1 MTARSATA
9 SGLHEP
15 APIKSQ
21 FYKSWWPQVAALLA
35 IFSIGGFLRLWQ
47 LGAVGYN
54 SDEAV
59 YSGTAAALAGDQ
71 RLAQFFPV
79 FRAHPM
85 MLQTMLSWVYRT
97 GVSDV
102 KGRAVVVAFG
112 LATIWV
118 TYLLG
123 RLLYNQAVGLA
134 AAAFMAVMP
143 YAVVVSR
150 QVLLDGPATLF
161 VTGALYCTARYCR
174 DRHPPWL
181 YAAAATMGL
190 AILTKETCV
199 ILLAGGAL
207 YLLGARDVR
216 PSLREAAAAG
226 AALVAV
232 IAGWWG
238 ALALSGRAGTGG
250 QYALWQF
257 LRRQNHPVYFY
268 LTTLPASL
276 GYVLL
281 ALAIVG
287 ICWQRNRGWRE
298 GLLIWWAATAV
309 LTYSLLPIKGFQYLE
324 PIAPVLAIWAALAI
338 DLAREK
344 LARESLAREKLA
356 RQKLTGKMSAARLAA
371 ATTAC
376 IAIVCA
382 TMAIPTWQ
390 TINPSASTTFLAGS
404 GGLPGGREAGQ
415 WIAASLPQ
423 GATILT
429 IGPSMAN
436 VLEFYGSRHSYALAV
451 SPNNRNPSY
460 VPVYNPD
467 AELRQG
473 AIQYLVWDSFSAA
486 RSQAFG
492 LKLLSYVAKFRA
504 ALIHTQYETTTS
516 HGHVVSVPVI
526 RIYEVVRT

>member
-1 MTARSATA
+1 MTVRSSTEP
-9 SGLHEP
+9 SLDEP
-15 APIKSQ
+15 AS
-21 FYKSWWPQVAALLA
+21 SWSPRPESRLLTVAALLA
-35 IFSIGGFLRLWQ
+35 IVSIGGFLRLWQ

-59 YSGTAAALAGDQ
+59 YSGTAASLAGDQ

-85 MLQTMLSWVYRT
+85 MLQTILSWVYRT

-102 KGRAVVVAFG
+102 KGRAVAAAFG
-112 LATIWV
+112 LAALWV

-123 RLLYNQAVGLA
+123 RLLYHQAVGLA

-143 YAVVVSR
+143 YAVIVSR
-150 QVLLDGPATLF
+150 QVLLDGPAMLF
-161 VTGALYCTARYCR
+161 ATVALYCTARYCR
-174 DRHPPWL
+174 DRQSHWL
-181 YAAAATMGL
+181 YAAAAAMGL

-199 ILLAGGAL
+199 ILLAGTAL
-207 YLLGARDVR
+207 YFLGARDVR
-216 PSLREAAAAG
+216 PSLRQAAITG
-226 AALVAV
+226 AVLVAV

-268 LTTLPASL
+268 LTTLPASV

-281 ALAIVG
+281 ALAIAG
-287 ICWQRNRGWRE
+287 ICWRRNRGWRE
-298 GLLIWWAATAV
+298 GLLIWWVGAAV

-338 DLAREK
+338 DLGRDK
-344 LARESLAREKLA
+344 LGG
-356 RQKLTGKMSAARLAA
+356 TMSATRLRTAA
-371 ATTAC
+371 AAC
-376 IAIVCA
+376 AAIVCV

-390 TINPSASTTFLAGS
+390 TINPSARTTFLAGS

-415 WIAASLPQ
+415 WIAANLPQ

-429 IGPSMAN
+429 IGPSLAN
-436 VLEFYGSRHSYALAV
+436 VLEFYGSRRAYALAV

-460 VPVYNPD
+460 LPVYNPD

-473 AIQYLVWDSFSAA
+473 AIQYLAWDSFSAA
-486 RSQAFG
+486 RSRAFG
-492 LKLLSYVAKFRA
+492 LKLLGYVAKFHA
-504 ALIHTQYETTTS
+504 QLIYTRYETTTS
-516 HGHVVSVPVI
+516 HGHVVSVPII

>member
-1 MTARSATA
+1 MAA
-9 SGLHEP
+9 
-15 APIKSQ
+15 
-21 FYKSWWPQVAALLA
+21 AALA
-35 IFSIGGFLRLWQ
+35 ILGAGGFLRLWQ

-59 YSGTAAALAGDQ
+59 YSGTAASLAGDR

-85 MLQTMLSWVYRT
+85 MLQTILSWVYRT

-102 KGRAVVVAFG
+102 KGRAVIVAFG
-112 LATIWV
+112 LATIWM

-123 RLLYNQAVGLA
+123 RLLYNQAVGLI
-134 AAAFMAVMP
+134 AAAFVAVMP

-161 VTGALYCTARYCR
+161 ATGTLYCTARYCR
-174 DRHPPWL
+174 DQQSSWL
-181 YAAAATMGL
+181 YAASATMGL
-190 AILTKETCV
+190 TILTKETNV
-199 ILLAGGAL
+199 ILLAGAAL
-207 YLLGARDVR
+207 YLLGALEVR
-216 PSLREAAAAG
+216 PSLRQAVAAG
-226 AALVAV
+226 GLFIVV

-257 LRRQNHPVYFY
+257 LRRQNHPIYFY
-268 LTTLPASL
+268 LVTLPASL

-281 ALAIVG
+281 VLAIAG
-287 ICWQRNRGWRE
+287 ICWRRNRGWRE
-298 GLLIWWAATAV
+298 GLLIWWAGAAV

-324 PIAPVLAIWAALAI
+324 PIAPVLAIWAALTI

-344 LARESLAREKLA
+344 LAGRLS
-356 RQKLTGKMSAARLAA
+356 TARLRAAVTACAA
-371 ATTAC
+371 A
-376 IAIVCA
+376 VCV
-382 TMAIPTWQ
+382 TMAIPAWQ

-404 GGLPGGREAGQ
+404 GGLPGGRETGY
-415 WIAASLPQ
+415 WIAANLPQ

-436 VLEFYGSRHSYALAV
+436 VLEFYGSRRAYALAV

-460 VPVYNPD
+460 LPVYNPD
-467 AELRQG
+467 AQLRHG
-473 AIQYLVWDSFSAA
+473 SIQYLVWDSFSAA
-486 RSQAFG
+486 RSPNFG
-492 LKLLSYVAKFRA
+492 RQLLGYAAKFRA
-504 ALIHTQYETTTS
+504 ILIHTQYENVS
-516 HGHVVSVPVI
+516 GHGNIVPVPII
-526 RIYEVVRT
+526 RIYEVVRA

>member
-1 MTARSATA
+1 MATRSATA
-9 SGLHEP
+9 TGLDEP
-15 APIKSQ
+15 VPVKSQ
-21 FYKSWWPQVAALLA
+21 LHIGRWPAVAALLV
-35 IFSIGGFLRLWQ
+35 IFGIGGFLRLWQ

-71 RLAQFFPV
+71 RLTQFFPV
-79 FRAHPM
+79 FRAHPI

-102 KGRAVVVAFG
+102 KGRALVVVFG

-143 YAVVVSR
+143 YAVAVSR
-150 QVLLDGPATLF
+150 QVLLDVPATLF
-161 VTGALYCTARYCR
+161 ATVALYCAARYCR
-174 DRHPPWL
+174 DRQPAWL
-181 YAAAATMGL
+181 YAAAATVGL

-199 ILLAGGAL
+199 ILLAGAAL

-216 PSLREAAAAG
+216 PNLRQTAVAG
-226 AALVAV
+226 AVLVAV

-238 ALALSGRAGTGG
+238 TLALSGRTGTGG

-276 GYVLL
+276 GYALL

-287 ICWQRNRGWRE
+287 ICWQRNRSWRE

-324 PIAPVLAIWAALAI
+324 PIAPVLAIWAALTL

-344 LARESLAREKLA
+344 LAGNISGTRV
-356 RQKLTGKMSAARLAA
+356 AA
-371 ATTAC
+371 AAC

-382 TMAIPTWQ
+382 TMAGPEGQI
-390 TINPSASTTFLAGS
+390 INPSASTTFLAGS

-415 WIAASLPQ
+415 WIAASLPR

-436 VLEFYGSRHSYALAV
+436 VLEFYGNRHAYALAV

-473 AIQYLVWDSFSAA
+473 TIQYLVWDSFSAA

-492 LKLLSYVAKFRA
+492 LKLLGYVAKFRA
-504 ALIHTQYETTTS
+504 TLIRTQYETITS
-516 HGHVVSVPVI
+516 HGHAVAVPVI

>member
-1 MTARSATA
+1 MAARSATA
-9 SGLHEP
+9 SGLHVP

-21 FYKSWWPQVAALLA
+21 LHKSWWPRVAALLA
-35 IFSIGGFLRLWQ
+35 IFSIGAFLRLWA

-71 RLAQFFPV
+71 LLAQFFPV

-85 MLQTMLSWVYRT
+85 MLQTVLSWVYHT

-174 DRHPPWL
+174 DRQPPWL

-216 PSLREAAAAG
+216 PSLRQAAVAG
-226 AALVAV
+226 AVLVAV
-232 IAGWWG
+232 IAGWWV
-238 ALALSGRAGTGG
+238 ALALSGRTGTGG

-298 GLLIWWAATAV
+298 GLPIWWAASAV

-324 PIAPVLAIWAALAI
+324 PVAPVLAIWAALAI
-338 DLAREK
+338 NLARE
-344 LARESLAREKLA
+344 
-356 RQKLTGKMSAARLAA
+356 KLTGKMSAARLGAA
-371 ATTAC
+371 ATAC

-382 TMAIPTWQ
+382 TMAIPAWQ

-436 VLEFYGSRHSYALAV
+436 VLEFYGNRHSYALAV

-467 AELRQG
+467 AQLRQG

-486 RSQAFG
+486 RSHAFG
-492 LKLLSYVAKFRA
+492 LKLLGYVAKFRA

>member
-1 MTARSATA
+1 VTTRSSTAPGLRDPSARSQLPA
-9 SGLHEP
+9 SRPLT
-15 APIKSQ
+15 I
-21 FYKSWWPQVAALLA
+21 AALLA
-35 IFSIGGFLRLWQ
+35 LFCIGGFLRMWQ

-59 YSGTAAALAGDQ
+59 YSGTAASLAGDQ

-85 MLQTMLSWVYRT
+85 MLQTILSWVYRT

-102 KGRAVVVAFG
+102 KGRAVVVVFG
-112 LATIWV
+112 LAAIWV

-161 VTGALYCTARYCR
+161 ATAALYCAARYCR
-174 DRHPPWL
+174 DQQPPWL

-190 AILTKETCV
+190 TILTKETYV
-199 ILLAGGAL
+199 ILLAGAAL

-216 PSLREAAAAG
+216 PALRQATAAG
-226 AALVAV
+226 AILVAV

-250 QYALWQF
+250 QYALWQ
-257 LRRQNHPVYFY
+257 LVRRQNHPIDFY
-268 LTTLPASL
+268 LVALPASL

-298 GLLIWWAATAV
+298 GLLIWWAGTAV

-324 PIAPVLAIWAALAI
+324 PIAPVLTIWAARAI
-338 DLAREK
+338 DLARE
-344 LARESLAREKLA
+344 
-356 RQKLTGKMSAARLAA
+356 RLAGKISATRLGA
-371 ATTAC
+371 ATAAC
-376 IAIVCA
+376 AAAVCVS
-382 TMAIPTWQ
+382 MAVPTWQ
-390 TINPSASTTFLAGS
+390 AINPSASTTFLAGS

-415 WIAASLPQ
+415 WIAANLPR
-423 GATILT
+423 GATVLT

-436 VLEFYGSRHSYALAV
+436 VLEFYGSRRAYALAV

-486 RSQAFG
+486 RSQTFG
-492 LKLLSYVAKFRA
+492 LKLLGYVAKFRA
-504 ALIHTQYETTTS
+504 VLIHTQYETTTS
-516 HGHVVSVPVI
+516 HGHLVPVPVI

>member
-1 MTARSATA
+1 MITRSSTA
-9 SGLHEP
+9 SGLREP
-15 APIKSQ
+15 APTKSQ
-21 FYKSWWPQVAALLA
+21 LFTSRSLTIAAMLA
-35 IFSIGGFLRLWQ
+35 GFSIGGFLRLWQ

-54 SDEAV
+54 SE
-59 YSGTAAALAGDQ
+59 
-71 RLAQFFPV
+71 LAQFFPV

-85 MLQTMLSWVYRT
+85 MLQTILSWVYRT

-143 YAVVVSR
+143 YAVIVSR

-161 VTGALYCTARYCR
+161 VMVALYCTARYCR
-174 DRHPPWL
+174 DQQPPWL
-181 YAAAATMGL
+181 CAAAATMGL

-199 ILLAGGAL
+199 ILLAGEVL

-216 PSLREAAAAG
+216 PSLRQTAVAG
-226 AALVAV
+226 AVLVAV

-238 ALALSGRAGTGG
+238 TLALSGRAGTGG

-257 LRRQNHPVYFY
+257 LRRQNHPIYFY

-298 GLLIWWAATAV
+298 GLLIWWVSAAV

-344 LARESLAREKLA
+344 L
-356 RQKLTGKMSAARLAA
+356 TGKISATRLGA
-371 ATTAC
+371 ATAAC
-376 IAIVCA
+376 AAIVCV
-382 TMAIPTWQ
+382 TMAVPAWQ
-390 TINPSASTTFLAGS
+390 TIGPSASTTFLAGT
-404 GGLPGGREAGQ
+404 GGLPGGRETGQ
-415 WIAASLPQ
+415 WIAANLPQ

-436 VLEFYGSRHSYALAV
+436 VLEFYGNRRAYALAV

-492 LKLLSYVAKFRA
+492 LKLLSYVVKFRA
-504 ALIHTQYETTTS
+504 VLIHTQYETTTS
-516 HGHVVSVPVI
+516 HGHLLPVPII

>member
-1 MTARSATA
+1 MTTRSSTA

-21 FYKSWWPQVAALLA
+21 LPTSRWLTAAALLA
-35 IFSIGGFLRLWQ
+35 IFCIGGFLRLWQ
-47 LGAVGYN
+47 IGAVGYN

-59 YSGTAAALAGDQ
+59 YSGTAASLAGDQ

-85 MLQTMLSWVYRT
+85 VLQTILSWAYRT

-102 KGRAVVVAFG
+102 KGRVVVVAFG

-118 TYLLG
+118 VYLLG
-123 RLLYNQAVGLA
+123 RLLYHQAVGLA

-161 VTGALYCTARYCR
+161 ATAALYCTARYCR
-174 DRHPPWL
+174 DRQPPWL

-190 AILTKETCV
+190 AILTKETYV
-199 ILLAGGAL
+199 ILLAGAAL

-216 PSLREAAAAG
+216 PSLRQTAVAVAV
-226 AALVAV
+226 LVAV
-232 IAGWWG
+232 IAGWWV

-268 LTTLPASL
+268 PTTLPWSL

-298 GLLIWWAATAV
+298 GLLTWWAGAAV

-338 DLAREK
+338 NLAREK
-344 LARESLAREKLA
+344 LAG
-356 RQKLTGKMSAARLAA
+356 TMSATRLGA
-371 ATTAC
+371 ATAAC
-376 IAIVCA
+376 AAIVCA
-382 TMAIPTWQ
+382 TMAVPTWQ

-404 GGLPGGREAGQ
+404 GGLPGGRQAGQ

-436 VLEFYGSRHSYALAV
+436 VLEFYGNRRAYALAV

-460 VPVYNPD
+460 IPVYNPD

-473 AIQYLVWDSFSAA
+473 TIQYLVWDSFSAA

-492 LKLLSYVAKFRA
+492 LKLLGYVAKFRA
-504 ALIHTQYETTTS
+504 TLIHTQYETTTS

-526 RIYEVVRT
+526 RIYQVVRT

>member
-1 MTARSATA
+1 MATRSATE
-9 SGLHEP
+9 SGFDEP

-21 FYKSWWPQVAALLA
+21 PHAGPWPSVAALLV
-35 IFSIGGFLRLWQ
+35 IFGIAGFLRLWQ

-85 MLQTMLSWVYRT
+85 MLQTVLSWVYRT
-97 GVSDV
+97 GVSDA
-102 KGRAVVVAFG
+102 KGRVVAVAFG
-112 LATIWV
+112 LATIGV

-143 YAVVVSR
+143 YAVAVSR

-161 VTGALYCTARYCR
+161 ATAALYCAARYCR
-174 DRHPPWL
+174 DRQPAWL
-181 YAAAATMGL
+181 YAAAATLGL

-199 ILLAGGAL
+199 ILLAGAAL

-216 PSLREAAAAG
+216 PNLRQMAVAG
-226 AALVAV
+226 AVLVAV
-232 IAGWWG
+232 IAGWWV
-238 ALALSGRAGTGG
+238 ALALSGRTGTGG

-276 GYVLL
+276 GYALL

-344 LARESLAREKLA
+344 LAGNISGTRV
-356 RQKLTGKMSAARLAA
+356 AA
-371 ATTAC
+371 ATAAC

-382 TMAIPTWQ
+382 TMAGPDGQ

-404 GGLPGGREAGQ
+404 GGLPGGREAGR
-415 WIAASLPQ
+415 WIAASLPR

-429 IGPSMAN
+429 VGPSMAN
-436 VLEFYGSRHSYALAV
+436 VLEFYGNRHAYALAV

-460 VPVYNPD
+460 VPVDNPD

-492 LKLLSYVAKFRA
+492 LKLLGYVAKFRA
-504 ALIHTQYETTTS
+504 RLIHTQYETTTS
-516 HGHVVSVPVI
+516 HGQVVSVPVI

>member
-1 MTARSATA
+1 MTTRSSTA
-9 SGLHEP
+9 ADLHEP
-15 APIKSQ
+15 APPRSQ
-21 FYKSWWPQVAALLA
+21 LLTSRSLALIAMLV
-35 IFSIGGFLRLWQ
+35 IFSIGGFMRLWQ

-59 YSGTAAALAGDQ
+59 YSGTAASLAGDQ

-85 MLQTMLSWVYRT
+85 MLQTILSWVYRT
-97 GVSDV
+97 DVSDA

-134 AAAFMAVMP
+134 AAAFVAVMP

-150 QVLLDGPATLF
+150 QVLLDAPATLF
-161 VTGALYCTARYCR
+161 VTMALYCTARYCR
-174 DRHPPWL
+174 DKQSPWL
-181 YAAAATMGL
+181 YAATATMGL
-190 AILTKETCV
+190 AILTKETYA

-216 PSLREAAAAG
+216 PTLRQTAVAG
-226 AALVAV
+226 AIFMVV
-232 IAGWWG
+232 IAGWWV
-238 ALALSGRAGTGG
+238 ALALSGRTGTGG

-257 LRRQNHPVYFY
+257 LRRQNHPIYFY
-268 LTTLPASL
+268 LTTIPASL
-276 GYVLL
+276 GYALL

-298 GLLIWWAATAV
+298 GLLIWWVGAAV

-338 DLAREK
+338 DLVRE
-344 LARESLAREKLA
+344 R
-356 RQKLTGKMSAARLAA
+356 LTGKISATRLGVATAA
-371 ATTAC
+371 
-376 IAIVCA
+376 CA
-382 TMAIPTWQ
+382 AVICLTMAVPTWQ
-390 TINPSASTTFLAGS
+390 TINPSTRTTFLAGS

-415 WIAASLPQ
+415 WIAGNLPQ
-423 GATILT
+423 GAAVLT

-436 VLEFYGSRHSYALAV
+436 VLEFYGSRRAYALAV

-460 VPVYNPD
+460 IPVYNPD
-467 AELRQG
+467 AELRHG

-486 RSQAFG
+486 RSQTFG

-504 ALIHTQYETTTS
+504 VLIHTQYGTTTS
-516 HGHVVSVPVI
+516 HGHVVPVPII
-526 RIYEVVRT
+526 RIYEVVKT

>member
-1 MTARSATA
+1 MTARSAAA
-9 SGLHEP
+9 SGLQEP
-15 APIKSQ
+15 APVRPPPRKSRWQ
-21 FYKSWWPQVAALLA
+21 AGAALLA
-35 IFSIGGFLRLWQ
+35 IIAAGTFLRSWQ

-59 YSGTAAALAGDQ
+59 YSGTAASLAGDE

-85 MLQTMLSWVYRT
+85 MLQTILSWVYRT

-102 KGRAVVVAFG
+102 KGRTVVVAFG
-112 LATIWV
+112 LATIAV

-143 YAVVVSR
+143 YTVVVSR

-161 VTGALYCTARYCR
+161 ATTALYCAARYCR
-174 DRHPPWL
+174 DRQSPWL
-181 YAAAATMGL
+181 YAAAAAMGL

-199 ILLAGGAL
+199 ILLAGAAL
-207 YLLGARDVR
+207 YLLGARHLR
-216 PSLREAAAAG
+216 PSLRQNAVAAAVLA
-226 AALVAV
+226 AV

-238 ALALSGRAGTGG
+238 TLALSGRAGTGG

-268 LTTLPASL
+268 LATLPASL
-276 GYVLL
+276 GYALL
-281 ALAIVG
+281 ALAIIG
-287 ICWQRNRGWRE
+287 ICWRRNRDWHE
-298 GLLIWWAATAV
+298 GLPIWWAGAAV

-344 LARESLAREKLA
+344 L
-356 RQKLTGKMSAARLAA
+356 TGRMSAPRLGA
-371 ATTAC
+371 ATAAGA
-376 IAIVCA
+376 AIVCA
-382 TMAIPTWQ
+382 TMVIPAWQ

-415 WIAASLPQ
+415 WIAARLPQ

-436 VLEFYGSRHSYALAV
+436 VLEFYGNRRAYALAV

-467 AELRQG
+467 AELRKG

-492 LKLLSYVAKFRA
+492 LKLLGYVAKFRA
-504 ALIHTQYETTTS
+504 TLIHTQYETTTS
-516 HGHVVSVPVI
+516 DGHVVSVPVI
-526 RIYEVVRT
+526 RIYEVVRS

>member
-1 MTARSATA
+1 MATHSATA
-9 SGLHEP
+9 TGLDEP
-15 APIKSQ
+15 VPTKPRLHIGRL
-21 FYKSWWPQVAALLA
+21 PTVAALLA
-35 IFSIGGFLRLWQ
+35 IFGIGGFLRLWQ

-85 MLQTMLSWVYRT
+85 MLQTMLSWAYRT

-123 RLLYNQAVGLA
+123 RLLYHQAVGLA

-150 QVLLDGPATLF
+150 QVLLDAPATLCAT
-161 VTGALYCTARYCR
+161 VALYCAARYCR
-174 DRHPPWL
+174 DRQPAWL
-181 YAAAATMGL
+181 YAAAAAMGL

-199 ILLAGGAL
+199 ILLAGAAL
-207 YLLGARDVR
+207 YLLGARDLR
-216 PSLREAAAAG
+216 PDMRQTAVTG
-226 AALVAV
+226 VVLVAV

-238 ALALSGRAGTGG
+238 ALALSGRTGTGG

-268 LTTLPASL
+268 LTALPASL
-276 GYVLL
+276 GYALL

-287 ICWQRNRGWRE
+287 ICWPRSRSWRE

-324 PIAPVLAIWAALAI
+324 PIAPVLAIWAALAL

-344 LARESLAREKLA
+344 LAGTISGTRV
-356 RQKLTGKMSAARLAA
+356 AA
-371 ATTAC
+371 ATAAC
-376 IAIVCA
+376 ITIVCA
-382 TMAIPTWQ
+382 TMAGSDRQI
-390 TINPSASTTFLAGS
+390 ISPSASTTFLAGS

-415 WIAASLPQ
+415 WIAASLPR

-436 VLEFYGSRHSYALAV
+436 VLEFYGNRHAYALAV

-460 VPVYNPD
+460 IPVDNPD

-473 AIQYLVWDSFSAA
+473 TIQYLVWDSFSAA

-492 LKLLSYVAKFRA
+492 LKLLGYVAKFRA
-504 ALIHTQYETTTS
+504 TLIYTRYETTTG
-516 HGHVVSVPVI
+516 HGHAVAVPVI